1 MTDTTP
7 ERIWVRYSPN
17 SHGAYVSSCEPSD
30 VDDLDVAFVHAD
42 IHAAVVAER
51 DQLKAALERQGD
63 NLAFVLNRVSLP
75 EAWFEKFD
83 RELQE
88 DRKALEKNDG

>member
-51 DQLKAALERQGD
+51 DQLKAKLTELES
-63 NLAFVLNRVSLP
+63 V
-75 EAWFEKFD
+75 FD
-83 RELQE
+83 DIIQAAVIEISEPL
-88 DRKALEKNDG
+88 DLTALEKNDG